1 MRALALVVLV
11 APALPVEVTWQ
22 GEASCP
28 VAGFTS
34 ELDAYLADTREPR
47 AVEVAVTVRAA
58 GGRWTSELSL
68 KTADGTSRRSLSGSS
83 CAEVSQAAAFVTAV
97 VVDPG
102 VLTRPAAEPA
112 AEPAL
117 AEDPIVPEPQEVP
130 APADPGPPEIA
141 APEPEPTIP
150 RVPASES
157 ARPRRVRGFVRPSGG
172 FEAFGMP
179 KIGPTAG
186 LAGGVIGKAWR
197 VEVFGMY
204 RAPSDIYV
212 EEDGARLAWARL
224 RMWAVGARGCGVVRA
239 AIFEVPL
246 CAGLEA
252 GQVVGQGLGYE
263 LRQTDRIPW
272 AAALVGPALAWAPRR
287 WFALWLGVDAGVPLV
302 GGRFRSRGEP
312 DDRLYTILRFSL
324 RAGLGVE
331 ARF

>member
-28 VAGFTS
+28 LAGFNS
-34 ELDAYLADTREPR
+34 ELEAYLADSREPR
-47 AVEVAVTVRAA
+47 AVRVTVEVREAA
-58 GGRWTSELSL
+58 AKRWTAELVL
-68 KTADGTSRRSLSGSS
+68 KTEDASSRRALSGSS

-112 AEPAL
+112 L
-117 AEDPIVPEPQEVP
+117 AEDPIVPEPHEVP

-150 RVPASES
+150 RAPASEP

-179 KIGPTAG
+179 KIGPTVS
-186 LAGGVIGKAWR
+186 LAGGVLGEAWR

-204 RAPSDIYV
+204 RAPSDVHV

-263 LRQTDRIPW
+263 MRQTDRIPW

-312 DDRLYTILRFSL
+312 DDRLYTLLRFSL